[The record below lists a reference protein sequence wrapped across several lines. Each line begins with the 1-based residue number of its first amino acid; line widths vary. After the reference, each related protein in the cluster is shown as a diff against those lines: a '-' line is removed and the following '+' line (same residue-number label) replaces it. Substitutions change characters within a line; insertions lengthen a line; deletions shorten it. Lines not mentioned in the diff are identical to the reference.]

1 LAYYWIIFLIWEYIA
16 FQVTIHNKTLRALL
30 GIALLS
36 ALAFHSLSPAHVA
49 KNSTSSFS
57 IPSVQKH
64 IEVMATEPHF
74 MGSEAKTKVRD
85 YIVAEFDKMGL
96 KATVENHYL

>member
-1 LAYYWIIFLIWEYIA
+1 
-16 FQVTIHNKTLRALL
+16 
-30 GIALLS
+30 
-36 ALAFHSLSPAHVA
+36 
-49 KNSTSSFS
+49 
-57 IPSVQKH
+57 
-64 IEVMATEPHF
+64 MATEPHF